1 MAEVSIDDV
10 IPRHVEENPYH
21 YTPLEKAE
29 RTKAIKDMGKDYPH
43 LPHGWLEMVYD
54 FWKKTPTED
63 VNDIINKGAWEVP
76 GKFSSSTG
84 GVIHAMEV
92 LDINDE
98 EPLKER
104 YANVKGLDP
113 EI

>member
-1 MAEVSIDDV
+1 MADVSIDDV
-10 IPRHVEENPYH
+10 IPRHVEENPYN

-29 RTKAIKDMGKDYPH
+29 RKKAITDMGKDYPT

-54 FWKKTPTED
+54 FWKKTPTTD
-63 VNDIINKGAWEVP
+63 VNEIINDGKWDTP
-76 GKFSSSTG
+76 GKFSNSAG

-92 LDINDE
+92 LDPDE

-104 YANVKGLDP
+104 YNNVKGLDP
-113 EI
+113 NV